1 MQDLPVILD
10 SRQVKI
16 NEFFK
21 ISESDRKDREK
32 EGFCNIEINFKDPE
46 VPVFS
51 DHSKEYI
58 IHDQFEDHHQFE
70 VELIKKI
77 VKRDELKLPG
87 TVKNFV
93 VGHTYI
99 DFRDVILGEKV
110 RAIQRD

>member
-1 MQDLPVILD
+1 
-10 SRQVKI
+10 
-16 NEFFK
+16 
-21 ISESDRKDREK
+21 
-32 EGFCNIEINFKDPE
+32 
-46 VPVFS
+46 
-51 DHSKEYI
+51 
-58 IHDQFEDHHQFE
+58 